1 MASVQLRMEKRRP
14 SRGSSLSALI
24 LLPILLLMPPSPDN
38 LQQPRCNGNN
48 SPKQRCNR
56 TEYRS
61 ICETIIPFC
70 DKSYLSAPFMI
81 GQKDLPPQMTGP
93 KVCNRAVQDHN
104 IPNLIPNSRVG
115 EILAQLAATS
125 ANQAPLAI
133 PYVKI
138 PITTTA
144 SGNGTPVQKASRVIV
159 RDRPEAMN
167 TFHTPKA
174 SAMNPEAPRPINEPA

>member
-1 MASVQLRMEKRRP
+1 
-14 SRGSSLSALI
+14 
-24 LLPILLLMPPSPDN
+24 
-38 LQQPRCNGNN
+38 
-48 SPKQRCNR
+48 
-56 TEYRS
+56 
-61 ICETIIPFC
+61 
-70 DKSYLSAPFMI
+70 MI

-104 IPNLIPNSRVG
+104 MPNLIPNSLVG

-138 PITTTA
+138 PMTTTA
-144 SGNGTPVQKASRVIV
+144 SGNGTPVQKASKVIV

-167 TFHTPKA
+167 TFHTPNA
-174 SAMNPEAPRPINEPA
+174 SAMNPEAPRPMNEPA